1 MLTGLNATL
10 APESYEKPYK
20 REYDIFVTI
29 VYPIFPVLLLAGL
42 ITNTLNI
49 VTFLK
54 AGVKDSVATL
64 LLTISISDAIFLCF
78 FAPVALRRGF
88 SSLGANKNRVL
99 YEMFL
104 ILFWPAFTMYDFS
117 AYTTIFLGV
126 TRCACVAMPL
136 KFKSVFTRKRT
147 VISVIV
153 LFCIDVLF
161 HIPVLS
167 IFTLKWK
174 TDAQRNTTYL
184 SVSFVGDRIDAAYKQ
199 TLNDIINKNTLQ
211 AVSITMIITCAALL
225 SFKLYESSKVRSK
238 PVQDPGSGE
247 ANPKT
252 SHHLSPKDVRVVQSA
267 ILVIPVLRHYLESK
281 SSSNNLGYFK
291 YWIRLFS
298 FIMAKR
304 LVTDRC
310 AKNKTEKYYR
320 MKLKVQISHKAQI
333 THMVKATC
341 LSFSGGIKRAVDAL
355 SYFIHSQLI
364 LSRAKK
370 LSRCQ
375 RDLWNQI

>member
-267 ILVIPVLRHYLESK
+267 ILVCSIY
-281 SSSNNLGYFK
+281 
-291 YWIRLFS
+291 
-298 FIMAKR
+298 IMAQLPSLIYTLLQKIIPEFSDR
-304 LVTDRC
+304 GRFSYLVGICISTTFIC
-310 AKNKTEKYYR
+310 YLLNASVNIFVYYNYNSKYR
-320 MKLKVQISHKAQI
+320 SVFRSLFNLNNVSELKI
-333 THMVKATC
+333 
-341 LSFSGGIKRAVDAL
+341 
-355 SYFIHSQLI
+355 
-364 LSRAKK
+364 
-370 LSRCQ
+370 
-375 RDLWNQI
+375 